1 MLENIEMGKAGSKGC
16 IRMRNSDVIELF
28 DLVEVGTTVTI
39 SER

>member
-1 MLENIEMGKAGSKGC
+1 MGKTGSKGC